1 MLILHSL
8 TLLNCLQ
15 HVYDL
20 GGLILFHILLIDV
33 PFSRLSFLELG
44 LQSLLRVPDG
54 ALEFKIA
61 QTVVDPR
68 CSVLDNIV
76 DFVEQ
81 SHEV

>member
-8 TLLNCLQ
+8 TLLNCLE

-20 GGLILFHILLIDV
+20 GGLILFHLLLIDV
-33 PFSRLSFLELG
+33 PFPRFSFLEFG
-44 LQSLLRVPDG
+44 LQSLLCVPDG

-61 QTVVDPR
+61 QTVLDPR
-68 CSVLDNIV
+68 RSVLDNIV
-76 DFVEQ
+76 HLVEQ